1 MTMTEQAEQPQRP
14 QHSIRRQ
21 LSVITID
28 QAIAG
33 GSNVLIAVIA
43 ARLLS
48 AASFGLFA
56 LMLLTYIV
64 ALGVSRALVCDPV
77 LVHPVEAERR
87 KDELIGTSCLMG
99 LALGGTVVLVGAAVS
114 ALNTSLGL
122 ALVVLGA
129 FLPLLVL
136 QDLGRYLGFATQRPS
151 LALVLDITWLL
162 LLAATVVPLFL
173 TDATSLA
180 LLTAAWAASGAVAG
194 ALALFQHRGIKLRLG
209 LAWLRYTWDFSWR
222 NLISYTSQQGALLAG
237 ASAVGAIAGAEAL
250 GGMQG
255 ATLLLRPC
263 VTVQIAVTAG
273 TMGHVARALGKMPA
287 IRRYVRHA
295 SLLTSATATLNT
307 VVILVLPAGVGRA
320 ILGDSWEFAQPLLL
334 AAGLQFIFISAMA
347 GPRAGLLG
355 ERAIRKIL
363 VIDLAM
369 SALVVA
375 ASISGAEINGA
386 LGAFWGIAIVQGLV
400 GVVMWTTFLA
410 HTPRPKAQNDEPI
423 EAMPAAAV
431 STPPVA

>member
-1 MTMTEQAEQPQRP
+1 MTDQTEQPQ
-14 QHSIRRQ
+14 HSVRRQ

-56 LMLLTYIV
+56 LVLLTYIV
-64 ALGVSRALVCDPV
+64 ALSVSRALVCDPV
-77 LVHPVEAERR
+77 LVHPVEAEER

-99 LALGGTVVLVGAAVS
+99 LALGATVVLVGIAVS
-114 ALNTSLGL
+114 ALNTSLGP

-129 FLPLLVL
+129 FLPFIVL

-151 LALVLDITWLL
+151 LALVLDVTWLL
-162 LLAATVVPLFL
+162 LLTAAVVPLFL
-173 TDATSLA
+173 TGAKSLA
-180 LLTAAWAASGAVAG
+180 LLTAAWAGSGAVAG
-194 ALALFQHRGIKLRLG
+194 MLTLVQHRGSGVHLG
-209 LAWLRYTWDFSWR
+209 FAWLRYTWDFSWR

-237 ASAVGAIAGAEAL
+237 ASAVGLIAGAQAL

-263 VTVQIAVTAG
+263 VTIQIAVTAG
-273 TMGHVARALGKMPA
+273 TMGHVARALGKLSTV
-287 IRRYVRHA
+287 RRYVRHA
-295 SLLTSATATLNT
+295 SLLTTVAATLNT
-307 VVILVLPAGVGRA
+307 VVILVLPDGVGRA
-320 ILGDSWEFAQPLLL
+320 ILGDSWEVAQPLLL

-363 VIDLAM
+363 VIDLVM

-375 ASISGAEINGA
+375 ASITGAEVNGA
-386 LGAFWGIAIVQGLV
+386 LGAFWGIAIVQGLIAV
-400 GVVMWTTFLA
+400 AMWTTFLA
-410 HTPRPKAQNDEPI
+410 HAPRPDAADNEPL
-423 EAMPAAAV
+423 ETMPAAAV
-431 STPPVA
+431 PTPPTG